1 MPKGESKIKI
11 AIQGGPGSF
20 NEEAARWYCL
30 GHRIP
35 QYELVY
41 SYTSAKVL
49 EALKRGEVERG
60 VFALQNSIGG
70 VVRESIEAMGDYT
83 FKVIDFFDI
92 VVDHCL
98 VVKKGT
104 HLSDITT
111 IMSHPQALAQCK
123 DTLKYSYPE
132 QKLVS
137 GEGDMVDQATAAKA
151 LAAGELPDTTAVLC
165 SKVCATMYDSLEIL
179 ARGLQDR
186 PDNFTTF
193 LYVEAK

>member
-1 MPKGESKIKI
+1 MVEKEKPAIRI

-20 NEEAARWYCL
+20 NQEAARWYCM

-35 QYELVY
+35 EYEIEFG
-41 SYTSAKVL
+41 YTTEGVFKL
-49 EALKRGEVERG
+49 LKSEQVTHG

-70 VVRESIEAMGDYT
+70 VVRESIQAMGKNT
-83 FKVIDFFDI
+83 FEVIDFFDI

-98 VVKKGT
+98 LVRPGT
-104 HLSDITT
+104 KLEEIST

-132 QKLVS
+132 VALVS
-137 GEGDMVDQATAAKA
+137 GEGDMIDQATAAKA
-151 LAAGELPDTTAVLC
+151 LAAGNLPKSTGVLA
-165 SKVCATMYDSLEIL
+165 SKVCADLYGLDIL
-179 ARGLQDR
+179 TRGVQDR

-193 LYVEAK
+193 LFVKK